1 MEQDEQDDS
10 EARTKSA
17 DGWTPTRTSTA
28 SAATAARA
36 GATTATTIRTAARG
50 ATTARRRSSG
60 QVRDDDGGASA
71 EYSKPVTVKNVPRG
85 ELPRNADGERGQ
97 LLELRLHGRERS
109 LERRHERRLP
119 LRLLV
124 HGRLARGCD
133 LRLERNGLL
142 CQLSFRRRADQADGA
157 DADHRHGRRLQRV
170 HQRCYRRERRTDRD
184 LLQQRGRL
192 LVSATSAS
200 GDSAPLRRH
209 EQAALDREG
218 RALGPDR
225 DDERSRARTDAA
237 EGPVGRCCAPR
248 CRPALRLSRRGL
260 GTMGEAVALLPSTV
274 RANRGATAE
283 REWPIVADRHDFAV
297 LDLSR

>member
-17 DGWTPTRTSTA
+17 DGGLAMPINSAMTPSASRQTPRTRSTTPVTIQSSGYRSSRRRRRISSKNHQQQEKCTDGREKRHAQRRDVRNHLDRPGRRGYGGTAPRTCRIQAAPTRTSTA

-192 LVSATSAS
+192 
-200 GDSAPLRRH
+200 
-209 EQAALDREG
+209 
-218 RALGPDR
+218 
-225 DDERSRARTDAA
+225 
-237 EGPVGRCCAPR
+237 
-248 CRPALRLSRRGL
+248 
-260 GTMGEAVALLPSTV
+260 PSV
-274 RANRGATAE
+274 CHICV
-283 REWPIVADRHDFAV
+283 W
-297 LDLSR
+297 

>member
-1 MEQDEQDDS
+1 VRTRIIDTDDGFS
-10 EARTKSA
+10 EYTSA
-17 DGWTPTRTSTA
+17 VTVANVAP
-28 SAATAARA
+28 
-36 GATTATTIRTAARG
+36 TATF
-50 ATTARRRSSG
+50 SNSE
-60 QVRDDDGGASA
+60 VVS
-71 EYSKPVTVKNVPRG
+71 
-85 ELPRNADGERGQ
+85 
-97 LLELRLHGRERS
+97 
-109 LERRHERRLP
+109 
-119 LRLLV
+119 
-124 HGRLARGCD
+124 
-133 LRLERNGLL
+133 
-142 CQLSFRRRADQADGA
+142 
-157 DADHRHGRRLQRV
+157 
-170 HQRCYRRERRTDRD
+170 
-184 LLQQRGRL
+184 